1 MIPKRANFVLLL
13 HIWITYYHLT
23 ELCHLFYRIN
33 NQPSYCYQSHLSS
46 CTMVFIKMLAV
57 FENNKS
63 MLEQDL
69 LVTVFHVLRF
79 SVQSFSEGVMLTIDI
94 ALIESF

>member
-1 MIPKRANFVLLL
+1 
-13 HIWITYYHLT
+13 
-23 ELCHLFYRIN
+23 
-33 NQPSYCYQSHLSS
+33 
-46 CTMVFIKMLAV
+46 MVFIKMLAV